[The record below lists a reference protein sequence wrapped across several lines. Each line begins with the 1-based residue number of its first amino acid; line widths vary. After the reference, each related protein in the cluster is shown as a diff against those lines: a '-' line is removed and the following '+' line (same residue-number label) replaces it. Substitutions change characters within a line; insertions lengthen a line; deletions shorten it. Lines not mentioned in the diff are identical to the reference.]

1 MNFLIY
7 DRSIYTENARKN
19 ALEWDK
25 IRDISFNNINYINE
39 PLVDHLNTTFKNDV
53 KSDSSFINYLSFVEE
68 TKENRKK
75 KSISLNYSKRLAE
88 KKDNDKKSNSLNTR
102 VKITEIF
109 PIKEETLLKKVQND
123 LYLRESVKLF
133 VEMLSFKES

>member
-1 MNFLIY
+1 MY
-7 DRSIYTENARKN
+7 S
-19 ALEWDK
+19 
-25 IRDISFNNINYINE
+25 
-39 PLVDHLNTTFKNDV
+39 
-53 KSDSSFINYLSFVEE
+53 
-68 TKENRKK
+68 NRKK

-88 KKDNDKKSNSLNTR
+88 KKENDKKSNSLNTT

-123 LYLRESVKLF
+123 LYLRESVRLF

>member
-1 MNFLIY
+1 M
-7 DRSIYTENARKN
+7 
-19 ALEWDK
+19 EWDK

-88 KKDNDKKSNSLNTR
+88 KKENDKKSNSLNTT